1 MRYINI
7 YTHIYRYVCILY
19 VKVCKTQVY
28 MHTSFCLLCLFL
40 HLKSLLVIAQK
51 DRWKGRKRC
60 EREGKI
66 DRLLSRRHPP
76 QPSPPFFLSLFP
88 PPPPPLP
95 LPNNLPPPTQADFPW
110 SQRDQY
116 SQCRWCTNHERW
128 CTKEERTHSVSIMLS
143 LQKSA
148 GKNH

>member
-1 MRYINI
+1 M
-7 YTHIYRYVCILY
+7 YTMC
-19 VKVCKTQVY
+19 
-28 MHTSFCLLCLFL
+28 
-40 HLKSLLVIAQK
+40 KSLQDTGIYAHIFLSFVPISPSEESAGHSTKRQMK
-51 DRWKGRKRC
+51 RKKEIS

-66 DRLLSRRHPP
+66 DRLLSRSHPP

-88 PPPPPLP
+88 PPPPLSLP
-95 LPNNLPPPTQADFPW
+95 TSLPPPTQADFPW